1 MTNTSSIQATLA
13 EPRFKIGQDVHLRTG
28 GPEMVVNQCTQG
40 LDGKFV
46 IDTIWFEVDRRTEAR
61 ATYQEELLDAR
72 DIPLNKK
79 SPTGVTRP
87 DSSVSSPLPV
97 EVMSRNLR

>member
-1 MTNTSSIQATLA
+1 MEKTSSEQTDTVPA
-13 EPRFKIGQDVHLRTG
+13 EPRFKIGQNVRLRTG

-40 LDGKFV
+40 SDGKFV
-46 IDTIWFEVDRRTEAR
+46 VETIWFDVTNRRTEAR

-79 SPTGVTRP
+79 ARLG
-87 DSSVSSPLPV
+87 
-97 EVMSRNLR
+97 

>member
-1 MTNTSSIQATLA
+1 MEKTSAGQTHLVPA
-13 EPRFKIGQDVHLRTG
+13 EPRFKIGQNVHLKRG

-46 IDTIWFEVDRRTEAR
+46 VDTIWFDVNNRRTEAR
-61 ATYQEELLDAR
+61 ATYREELLDGH

-79 SPTGVTRP
+79 ARLG
-87 DSSVSSPLPV
+87 
-97 EVMSRNLR
+97 